1 MCLNPCR
8 SQREK
13 HCWCKFSVAPS
24 SQAQTSQ
31 SLARDLLLR
40 LRLRR
45 HQRRCRL
52 RLRLLGSAPM
62 PGVMEVARMGVE
74 VIACY
79 FSRVE
84 ERHRDIAR
92 VCAWLIRHAAATSM
106 ATVRTIKIA
115 SSFAK

>member
-13 HCWCKFSVAPS
+13 HCWCKFSVALS

-40 LRLRR
+40 LRLR
-45 HQRRCRL
+45 
-52 RLRLLGSAPM
+52 LRLLGGAPM
-62 PGVMEVARMGVE
+62 PGVVEVARMGVE